1 MKLISILI
9 LTLLTA
15 CLRAQPQPPA
25 SLFDALTPPNSNPQ
39 TVEAI
44 LTVSA
49 APTQAGTLPQVNESD
64 MLKTAGELY
73 FFLQPRGA
81 QAGGT
86 IQLARASGIC
96 VFDIVNCPP
105 LETIQVPF
113 AFNFTINPLAW
124 SPDGKNAVFAYS
136 DNINGTPAK
145 LWRFDPSTSAWTSLA
160 EFAYI
165 DPPFW
170 SPDGA
175 LVALLV
181 RDGLGGEDVY
191 LIHPDG
197 SGLKKIGTDL
207 PSAARPYIM
216 DGWFGDKVM
225 MRSALTDNRVYLVTA
240 SDGSSRPMFD
250 PPLIKNK
257 FVAAPDASLLAYDEF
272 EYGSP
277 AHVLKAMRSDGI
289 SASALAG
296 FTGGS
301 GLYPIV
307 WSNDSRLLAFTRYTD
322 FNNGSPGAQ
331 VYLVT
336 RDGFN
341 LSLVYT
347 GETVGR
353 LIFSPNGKYL
363 LVEETN
369 SSSGGHLFLVDLE
382 TLEIKILQA
391 PGLSTD
397 YDWYAPSWK
406 P

>member
-1 MKLISILI
+1 MKLISSLILI
-9 LTLLTA
+9 LLTA
-15 CLRAQPQPPA
+15 CLPEAAQTPS
-25 SLFDALTPPNSNPQ
+25 SLFDSLTPPNSNPQ

-64 MLKTAGELY
+64 LLNTAGELY
-73 FFLQPRGA
+73 FFLQPRPA

-86 IQLARASGIC
+86 IQLARASGLC
-96 VFDIVNCPP
+96 VFGAVNCPP

-113 AFNFTINPLAW
+113 AFDFTINPLAW
-124 SPDGKNAVFAYS
+124 SSDGKNAVFAYS

-145 LWRFDPSTSAWTSLA
+145 LWRFDPSTNTWTSLA
-160 EFAYI
+160 EFAYL
-165 DPPFW
+165 DLPFW

-175 LVALLV
+175 WVAFLV
-181 RDGLGGEDVY
+181 RDRLGGEDVY
-191 LIHPDG
+191 IIHPDG
-197 SGLKKIGTDL
+197 SGLKKIGADL
-207 PSAARPYIM
+207 PFAARPYIM
-216 DGWFGDKVM
+216 DGWFGDKVL
-225 MRSALTDNRVYLVTA
+225 MRSALTDNRVYLINA
-240 SDGSSRPMFD
+240 ADGLSRPMFD
-250 PPLIKNK
+250 PPLIKHK
-257 FVAAPDASLLAYDEF
+257 FTAAPDASLLAYDEF
-272 EYGSP
+272 EYGSA
-277 AHVLKAMRSDGI
+277 AHVLKVMRPDGI
-289 SASALAG
+289 GGSALAS

-307 WSNDSRLLAFTRYTD
+307 WSTDSRLLAFTRYTD
-322 FNNGSPGAQ
+322 FNNGSQSAE
-331 VYLVT
+331 VYVVT

-363 LVEETN
+363 LVEETI
-369 SSSGGHLFLVDLE
+369 SSTGGHLFLVDLA
-382 TLEIKILQA
+382 TLENKILQV

-397 YDWYAPSWK
+397 YDWYAPSWR